1 MTNSVVK
8 DYLKN
13 YISDLNACL
22 GCGVCRAKTDDVCPM
37 WLASGGFEAQTPR
50 GIVTMAIGILNG
62 DISDFKS
69 ISELIYL
76 CTMCKSCVE
85 RCGAINKEGT
95 SRIRITDIVN
105 ALRFLVVD
113 LGFVPSRVREFFENV
128 INYGNPYGFPRDAR
142 DRLVEEL
149 GLEYFDPKV
158 HEYLLWVGCNAV
170 YNDVVKE
177 SLKSFIELLRSAGIK
192 FGVLGG
198 EEDCCG
204 HEVLRLGERGLFEE
218 LARKNIETLRRRGV
232 RKIITMCPHG
242 YNAFKNDYPRVD
254 PWIRNVEIYHH
265 AQFLKMLI
273 DSGRLRVERVNAKV
287 TYHDPCF
294 LGRYNNV
301 YDEPRDVIKAVADLV
316 EMPRNRKSS
325 FCCGGGSG
333 GFYTDYLGG
342 SPNEPARIRI
352 REALSTGANY
362 LITACPI
369 CKIMLTS
376 GAESE
381 GVKDKIRIIDI
392 TQLINNK

>member
-1 MTNSVVK
+1 MDMHINECK
-8 DYLKN
+8 DLLYRCAKCAACTQDRDTFMAVCPSGERFGFETFYLMGRVEFVRALLENKIDIKSSSWIDKVL
-13 YISDLNACL
+13 YSCTE
-22 GCGVCRAKTDDVCPM
+22 CRACVEQCYY
-37 WLASGGFEAQTPR
+37 
-50 GIVTMAIGILNG
+50 VTNK
-62 DISDFKS
+62 DF
-69 ISELIYL
+69 L
-76 CTMCKSCVE
+76 SCVSL
-85 RCGAINKEGT
+85 GKQ
-95 SRIRITDIVN
+95 
-105 ALRFLVVD
+105 LVVD

-170 YNDVVKE
+170 YNDVAKE

-218 LARKNIETLRRRGV
+218 LARRNIETLRRRGV

-342 SPNEPARIRI
+342 SPNESARIRI

-381 GVKDKIRIIDI
+381 GVKDKIKIIDI